1 MPAQRPRA
9 TFEPI
14 PPDFDV
20 REVVENTEN
29 FEFVTSIS
37 VEEIQ
42 KQGIDQFEKLV
53 LVYVVGGG
61 RPLVIEG
68 FDQILDPWTF
78 TPGWLDSNCGKK
90 VENARDI
97 TKQED
102 IPLTISH
109 YLSNM
114 PRLTNQYFER
124 RDNYKDK
131 SRQRVYLKD
140 IDCPK
145 VWQEKLKE
153 YIPGGVFYLNETIGE
168 VGGPGAVDEGTSAKG
183 RKKGRG
189 IARAG
194 DLMSSLPE
202 EMRAENLMCYIGHEG
217 TYTPAHKEMCASLGQ
232 NIMVNASGTVGED
245 GKPERPGS
253 SIWFMTET
261 KDRHTVAEYWLSV
274 LGHDIEVEKH
284 FAQVAAWKRAPFKT
298 YIHEQKPGDFI
309 LIPPLAP
316 HQVWNRGTRTMKV
329 AWNRTT
335 VETLEMAFDEA
346 LPNARMVCRDEQY
359 KNKAIVYYT
368 LLKYSALLKQ
378 AKTQSEANPQQFEE
392 LHRSTKVKQ
401 VKRDFKRLLQLYKN
415 ILLSEMFSPD
425 LPREHPEFMPFE
437 SFVTCAY
444 CRGNIF
450 NRFLTC
456 KSCVHGLG
464 TEIEE
469 PYDICM
475 DCYVMGR
482 SCYCISDLKWVEQW
496 RWKDLLFKYEEWRQQ
511 VLEIENGR
519 LTETTPLPLS
529 EERRSLQKKT
539 LAQICQ
545 EQLRTRPWVDPNGP
559 NPKDD
564 EDKSDEEITV
574 NDDGTVRKTAKK
586 KSKAYLAKTASC
598 HVCLNRHP
606 KWKMAKCTTCDL
618 WFCYGALFR
627 AHDLMPQTVMENPR
641 WQCPHCQKV
650 CNTGACRRDPRQR
663 PYEPKGTLLGHDTK
677 KVADARSTEALVDF
691 SVSNLNWIRD
701 EDEARLERRRAEAD
715 LDKLNQDQ
723 RLADE
728 HEELEEPTQVV
739 YANDDESFLDP
750 ALRSGPSAS
759 QALPGPSQMLDDA
772 RANGIESPPFM
783 SQGDGDCDTLNVPQ
797 SVQYQDEYMGMN
809 GYADAEDDGFP
820 DLPRK
825 RHHDGD
831 DPIKLTAKRQ
841 KTSKGDKK
849 AKQPVND
856 ATKQYLK
863 QMEKKR
869 LEQARKEGRFIHL
882 LGRMKGRQQ
891 IVTLR
896 LPSERLQEFKQK
908 ELEERRRQ
916 RSRPAGAG
924 ENGASDVAILQSDVA
939 DKRKQPT
946 TTTATKLKNSN
957 KARIALEDDDD
968 YDSRRRSKSGK
979 KKTRYEEI
987 DIGSGDEEE
996 EEDDDDYY
1004 APRQRNRRA
1013 RVRGDDELVELP
1025 DNWRDGTRRRRTVG
1039 EHPTTNGAQVRPP
1052 GTKPARASTGNMSI
1066 NMSSDDGQDSE
1077 AENGEASELPKTAPM
1092 APVAPMFRPQ
1102 AQAKPVENKETE
1114 AQRVRR
1120 LAEAAMR
1127 EQELKK
1133 QAEENL
1139 RAKMQAAGI
1148 TEDSEVESSLSPEAT
1163 RTAPPPSHKV
1173 SIMDRLNGKKVKI
1186 VSGPTSKST
1195 TSKNSAASSP
1205 APAPRTETPSSGFTP
1220 VNKPASMLKTTV
1232 QYPDTESEDYG
1243 EDIPARPAQ
1252 PAATNG
1258 SSESDGVDDD
1268 GEDIPARPK
1277 SSPAAKSSARG
1288 GRGGARGQGRGLG
1301 RGRGRGRG
1309 GASRVKNAA

>member
-20 REVVENTEN
+20 REVVETTDN
-29 FEFVTSIS
+29 FEFVTCINY
-37 VEEIQ
+37 EEI
-42 KQGIDQFEKLV
+42 KNQGIDQFEKLV
-53 LVYVVGGG
+53 LVYVVLGGK
-61 RPLVIEG
+61 PLVIEG

-78 TPGWLDSNCGKK
+78 TPGWLNANCGDK

-102 IPLTISH
+102 IPVTISH
-109 YLSNM
+109 YLKM
-114 PRLTNQYFER
+114 MDPLTEHWFKGRE
-124 RDNYKDK
+124 NYKDK
-131 SRQRVYLKD
+131 NRQRPYLKD
-140 IDCPK
+140 IDCPQ

-153 YIPGGVFYLNETIGE
+153 LIPGSLFYLNDNIGE
-168 VGGPGAVDEGTSAKG
+168 VGGPGAVDEGTNATG
-183 RKKGRG
+183 RRKGRG

-194 DLMSSLPE
+194 DLMSSLPK
-202 EMRAENLMCYIGHEG
+202 EMRAENLMCYIGQEG
-217 TYTPAHKEMCASLGQ
+217 TYTPAHREMCASLGQ

-245 GKPERPGS
+245 GKRERPGS

-298 YIHEQKPGDFI
+298 YVHEQKPGDFI

-335 VETLEMAFDEA
+335 VETLEMAFEEA

-368 LLKYSALLKQ
+368 LLKYSKLLKQ
-378 AKTQSEANPQQFEE
+378 ANMQSTGNPEQAS
-392 LHRSTKVKQ
+392 LLRRSVKVKQ
-401 VKRDFKRLLQLYKN
+401 VKRDFKRLVQLYKQ
-415 ILLSEMFSPD
+415 ILLSEMFSSD
-425 LPREHPEFMPFE
+425 LPKEHPEFMPFE

-456 KSCVHGLG
+456 KSCVYALG
-464 TEIEE
+464 TESEE

-475 DCYVMGR
+475 DCYAMGR
-482 SCYCISDLKWVEQW
+482 SCYCISGLQWVEQW

-519 LTETTPLPLS
+519 LTATTPVPLT
-529 EERRSLQKKT
+529 EERRALQKKT
-539 LAQICQ
+539 LAQVCQ
-545 EQLRTRPWVDPNGP
+545 EQLRARPWVDPNGP
-559 NPKDD
+559 NPND
-564 EDKSDEEITV
+564 EEKSDEEIIV
-574 NDDGTVRKTAKK
+574 NDDGTVRKTTKK
-586 KSKAYLAKTASC
+586 KSKAYLNKTASC
-598 HVCLNRHP
+598 HVCLHRHP

-618 WFCYGALFR
+618 WFCYGSLFR

-650 CNTGACRRDPRQR
+650 CNTGACRRDPRQT

-701 EDEARLERRRAEAD
+701 EDEARLARRRAEAD
-715 LDKLNQDQ
+715 LDKQNDPYQDQ

-728 HEELEEPTQVV
+728 HEEPEEQTQVV
-739 YANDDESFLDP
+739 YTNNGDDESFLDP
-750 ALRSGPSAS
+750 ALRSGPSTG
-759 QALPGPSQMLDDA
+759 QALPGPSQMLDGA
-772 RANGIESPPFM
+772 RPNGNVSPLFVPPA
-783 SQGDGDCDTLNVPQ
+783 DGDYDTFNEPQ
-797 SVQYQDEYMGMN
+797 TVQYQDEYMGTN
-809 GYADAEDDGFP
+809 GYADAEDDAFP
-820 DLPRK
+820 DYPRK
-825 RHHDGD
+825 RHLDDD

-841 KTSKGDKK
+841 KTNKGDKK

-869 LEQARKEGRFIHL
+869 LEQARKEGRFIQL
-882 LGRMKGRQQ
+882 LGRMKGRRQL
-891 IVTLR
+891 VTLR
-896 LPSERLQEFKQK
+896 LPMERLAELKQR
-908 ELEERRRQ
+908 ELEKRRQ
-916 RSRPAGAG
+916 QLRPGDNAAP
-924 ENGASDVAILQSDVA
+924 DVAILQSDVK
-939 DKRKQPT
+939 DKRKQPAVT
-946 TTTATKLKNSN
+946 NGTKPKNPN
-957 KARIALEDDDD
+957 KARVLLEDDGD
-968 YDSRRRSKSGK
+968 YDVRHRTKSGK

-987 DIGSGDEEE
+987 DIGSDVE
-996 EEDDDDYY
+996 EEDEDDNDDEYY

-1013 RVRGDDELVELP
+1013 RARARGDDELVELP
-1025 DNWRDGTRRRRTVG
+1025 DDWRDGAGRRRTVG
-1039 EHPTTNGAQVRPP
+1039 ERPIANGAQIRPP
-1052 GTKPARASTGNMSI
+1052 GTKPARASTGNI
-1066 NMSSDDGQDSE
+1066 TANISDDDEDSG
-1077 AENGEASELPKTAPM
+1077 AESGAKSTRTKTVPA

-1102 AQAKPVENKETE
+1102 AQAKPVENRETE

-1133 QAEENL
+1133 QKEDNV

-1148 TEDSEVESSLSPEAT
+1148 TEDDSDMESSSPEAT
-1163 RTAPPPSHKV
+1163 RTAAPTHKG
-1173 SIMDRLNGKKVKI
+1173 SILDRANGKKVTI
-1186 VSGPTSKST
+1186 VSGQTSKSV
-1195 TSKNSAASSP
+1195 TSRSSAAPS
-1205 APAPRTETPSSGFTP
+1205 PAPRTGTATPLSGFTS

-1232 QYPDTESEDYG
+1232 QYSDTESEDDG
-1243 EDIPARPAQ
+1243 ADIAARPA
-1252 PAATNG
+1252 PPTSKTAARDEGASASDIG
-1258 SSESDGVDDD
+1258 SEDD
-1268 GEDIPARPK
+1268 GEDIPARSK
-1277 SSPAAKSSARG
+1277 SPPAAKSSARG
-1288 GRGGARGQGRGLG
+1288 GRGGARG
-1301 RGRGRGRG
+1301 RGRGRGRP
-1309 GASRVKNAA
+1309 SRGKSAV